1 MNVLAVVHGPGCPLG
16 SFGEVVE
23 KHGHLLDT
31 WSPESGSPAPGRLD
45 DYGAV
50 LIFGGSMHADQEEQ
64 HPWLREED
72 AFIRRLLDL
81 GVPTLGVCLGA
92 QLVAKAADAR
102 VYPLDEPE
110 RGWAEVELTDEAARD
125 PVFAALPT
133 RFPAFEWHYY
143 AFDVPAS
150 GVELGRSR
158 ACPQAFRLGEPAWAV
173 QFHPEVTRTI
183 VARWV
188 EGTAEPV
195 SGSFLAESE
204 ERIDEWVRFGR
215 ALCGAFVTAAERI
228 LVAA

>member
-110 RGWAEVELTDEAARD
+110 RGWR
-125 PVFAALPT
+125 
-133 RFPAFEWHYY
+133 
-143 AFDVPAS
+143 
-150 GVELGRSR
+150 
-158 ACPQAFRLGEPAWAV
+158 
-173 QFHPEVTRTI
+173 
-183 VARWV
+183 RW
-188 EGTAEPV
+188 
-195 SGSFLAESE
+195 S
-204 ERIDEWVRFGR
+204 
-215 ALCGAFVTAAERI
+215 
-228 LVAA
+228 